1 VWLQTKSVSLRV
13 QIKEF
18 YPYHP
23 CHQGEQM
30 HVVHKN
36 SIRKDRI
43 VEAAAHLFALQGYH
57 GTSTSEIARL
67 ADVSENT
74 LFRHF
79 DHKEDIFWAGLRW
92 HATGLRLRREIVEK
106 MESCEAPE
114 VVFPKIFEML
124 EISVKSRPELLH
136 LIAVAF
142 LELRGGAF
150 QFSREYISPIVSA
163 INRYLA
169 LSVASGKV
177 RNLDSTIT
185 TTALVTVALLH
196 PGLLKMIDDRS
207 QPYADSYEAARAY
220 TKFWLDAVGKKPSQV
235 STNE

>member
-1 VWLQTKSVSLRV
+1 MPKS
-13 QIKEF
+13 
-18 YPYHP
+18 
-23 CHQGEQM
+23 
-30 HVVHKN
+30 
-36 SIRKDRI
+36 SIRKERI

-79 DHKEDIFWAGLRW
+79 DHKEDIFWTALRW
-92 HATGLRLRREIVEK
+92 HSSGLRLRREILEK
-106 MESCEAPE
+106 MENCEAPE

-124 EISVKSRPELLH
+124 EFCVKSRPELLR

-142 LELRGGAF
+142 IELRAGAF

-163 INRYLA
+163 INRYLEVTA
-169 LSVASGKV
+169 ESGQV
-177 RNLDSTIT
+177 RSLDSTIT

-196 PGLLKMIDDRS
+196 PGILRMMDSKGE
-207 QPYADSYEAARAY
+207 PYADSHEAAQAY
-220 TKFWLDAVGKKPSQV
+220 TKFWLDAVGAKSSLYTTSGDRVPTAHNIS
-235 STNE
+235 

>member
-1 VWLQTKSVSLRV
+1 
-13 QIKEF
+13 
-18 YPYHP
+18 
-23 CHQGEQM
+23 M
-30 HVVHKN
+30 
-36 SIRKDRI
+36 
-43 VEAAAHLFALQGYH
+43 EAAAHLFALQGYH

-79 DHKEDIFWAGLRW
+79 DHKEDIFWAALRW
-92 HATGLRLRREIVEK
+92 HSSGLRLRREILEK
-106 MESCEAPE
+106 MENCEAPE

-124 EISVKSRPELLH
+124 ELSVKSRPELLR

-169 LSVASGKV
+169 LSVENGQV
-177 RNLDSTIT
+177 RNLDPTIT
-185 TTALVTVALLH
+185 TTAIVTVALLH
-196 PGLLKMIDDRS
+196 PGLLKMIDGGS
-207 QPYADSYEAARAY
+207 ESYVDSYEAARAY
-220 TKFWLDAVGKKPSQV
+220 TTFWLDAISQRPSQV
-235 STNE
+235 STDSGPATGARSV

>member
-1 VWLQTKSVSLRV
+1 
-13 QIKEF
+13 
-18 YPYHP
+18 
-23 CHQGEQM
+23 
-30 HVVHKN
+30 
-36 SIRKDRI
+36 

-74 LFRHF
+74 IFRHF
-79 DHKEDIFWAGLRW
+79 DHKEDIFWTALHW
-92 HATGLRLRREIVEK
+92 HATGLRLRREILEE
-106 MESCEAPE
+106 MENCESPE

-124 EISVKSRPELLH
+124 ELSVKSRPELLR

-150 QFSREYISPIVSA
+150 QFSREYISPIVSV

-169 LSVASGKV
+169 LSVENGQIRK
-177 RNLDSTIT
+177 LDSTIA

-196 PGLLKMIDDRS
+196 PGMLKMIDDHS
-207 QPYADSYEAARAY
+207 ESYADSHEAARAY
-220 TKFWLDAVGKKPSQV
+220 TKFWLDAIVKKPSEV
-235 STNE
+235 STNRYVKAETSLPTQGS

>member
-1 VWLQTKSVSLRV
+1 
-13 QIKEF
+13 
-18 YPYHP
+18 
-23 CHQGEQM
+23 M
-30 HVVHKN
+30 HVAPKN
-36 SIRKDRI
+36 SIRKERI

-79 DHKEDIFWAGLRW
+79 DHKEDIFWAALHW
-92 HATGLRLRREIVEK
+92 HATGLRLRREILEE
-106 MESCEAPE
+106 MENCEAPE

-124 EISVKSRPELLH
+124 ELSVKSRPELLR

-169 LSVASGKV
+169 LSVESGQV

-185 TTALVTVALLH
+185 TTALVTVSLLH
-196 PGLLKMIDDRS
+196 PGMLKMIDDRS
-207 QPYADSYEAARAY
+207 ESYADSYEAARAY
-220 TKFWLDAVGKKPSQV
+220 TKFWLDAVARKPSEV
-235 STNE
+235 STNRFAKAETSLPTHGS

>member
-1 VWLQTKSVSLRV
+1 
-13 QIKEF
+13 
-18 YPYHP
+18 
-23 CHQGEQM
+23 M
-30 HVVHKN
+30 HIAPKT
-36 SIRKDRI
+36 SIRTERI

-57 GTSTSEIARL
+57 ATSTSEIARL

-79 DHKEDIFWAGLRW
+79 DHKEDIFWAALRW
-92 HATGLRLRREIVEK
+92 HSSGLRLRREILEA

-114 VVFPKIFEML
+114 VIFPKIFEML
-124 EISVKSRPELLH
+124 ELSVKARPEFLR

-142 LELRGGAF
+142 LELRGKALL
-150 QFSREYISPIVSA
+150 FSREFISPIVSA

-169 LSVASGKV
+169 LSVESGQV

-196 PGLLKMIDDRS
+196 PGLLKMIDGGCE
-207 QPYADSYEAARAY
+207 PYADSYEAARAY
-220 TKFWLDAVGKKPSQV
+220 TKFWLDAVSPKSSQV
-235 STNE
+235 PMKTG